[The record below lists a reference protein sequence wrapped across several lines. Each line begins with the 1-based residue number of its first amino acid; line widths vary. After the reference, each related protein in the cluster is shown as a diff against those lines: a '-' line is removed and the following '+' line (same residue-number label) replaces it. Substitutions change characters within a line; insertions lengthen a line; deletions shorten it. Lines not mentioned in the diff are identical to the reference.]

1 METQQPEV
9 VNEINY
15 LEVTLESSG
24 GWSNQNEK
32 QKVKGVQSL
41 VAIEKCLT
49 RIPNMGVQ
57 ILQKFA
63 R

>member
-1 METQQPEV
+1 MENQKPEA

-24 GWSNQNEK
+24 GWSK
-32 QKVKGVQSL
+32 QEVKWVQSL

-49 RIPNMGVQ
+49 RIPNMGVK
-57 ILQKFA
+57 ILQKFT

>member
-1 METQQPEV
+1 
-9 VNEINY
+9 
-15 LEVTLESSG
+15 
-24 GWSNQNEK
+24 
-32 QKVKGVQSL
+32 L

-63 R
+63 RWCVSQE